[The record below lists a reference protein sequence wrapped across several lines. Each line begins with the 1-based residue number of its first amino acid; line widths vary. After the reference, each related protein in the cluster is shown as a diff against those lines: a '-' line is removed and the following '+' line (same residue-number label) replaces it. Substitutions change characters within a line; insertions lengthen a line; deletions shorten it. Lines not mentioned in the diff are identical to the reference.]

1 MNLKNLFASCMTKT
15 QSAISSILTRHETE
29 LQQTGQMLYL
39 AYLIVQAILMGAT
52 IDYGILFANYYRE
65 SRKTMLPVDAVCA
78 AYRGSIRTILT
89 SGLIMVIGP
98 GAMALAVDDLMISN
112 IVGCLAVGA
121 FVAIVLT
128 LSVVP
133 AVLVALDKWVVY
145 GKKNRYTGEENKSDA
160 INAPEEQ

>member
-1 MNLKNLFASCMTKT
+1 
-15 QSAISSILTRHETE
+15 
-29 LQQTGQMLYL
+29 
-39 AYLIVQAILMGAT
+39 
-52 IDYGILFANYYRE
+52 
-65 SRKTMLPVDAVCA
+65 
-78 AYRGSIRTILT
+78 
-89 SGLIMVIGP
+89 
-98 GAMALAVDDLMISN
+98 MALAVDDLMISN

>member
-1 MNLKNLFASCMTKT
+1 MSLPLISARVVTRYFPFRDAGDSGASIQDNAAFILEHGKN
-15 QSAISSILTRHETE
+15 
-29 LQQTGQMLYL
+29 
-39 AYLIVQAILMGAT
+39 
-52 IDYGILFANYYRE
+52 
-65 SRKTMLPVDAVCA
+65 VCH
-78 AYRGSIRTILT
+78 Y
-89 SGLIMVIGP
+89 V
-98 GAMALAVDDLMISN
+98 AVDDLMISN